1 MCRWLHDGAMYEA
14 GETLPNGDE
23 PAALVNDWRAWIE
36 ECLVLMDGDGRLRHL
51 PYPGSYRQQPDYD
64 MGVLQVIRS
73 EFNKIENER
82 IEAMQNKARTARG

>member
-1 MCRWLHDGAMYEA
+1 MYEP

-23 PAALVNDWRAWIE
+23 PAALVNDWRSWIE
-36 ECLVLMDGDGRLRHL
+36 ECLVLMDGDGRFRHL

-64 MGVLQVIRS
+64 MHVLQVIRG

-82 IEAMQNKARTARG
+82 IEALQNKATAART